1 MNALVRI
8 AAWLLAITLVT
19 LPVVAVLNG
28 WIAGSR
34 WPMRHLVVTGEFRQV
49 SDAKVRQIV
58 LPYVQRGFFAV
69 DLESMRT
76 RLAALPW
83 VQKVEVRK
91 RWPDRLEVS
100 LSEYRPLARW
110 GKDRLL
116 SENGEIFPAPAV
128 PLPTL
133 PQFDAP
139 DDRAA
144 DMIAF
149 HNLARPLF
157 LGIGR
162 QVTAATLSARGSWS
176 LRLSDGT
183 EIDIGRGEPE
193 AHLARFARLM
203 PRLLSAEHRP
213 LLRADLRYTNGFA
226 LTWGAKPAPQSS
238 PHPNPPPQ
246 SGGGSTAPQVQ
257 ANT

>member
-1 MNALVRI
+1 MNALLRI
-8 AAWLLAITLVT
+8 AAWLLAVTLVT

-49 SDAKVRQIV
+49 SDARIREVVR
-58 LPYVQRGFFAV
+58 PYVRHGFFAV
-69 DLESMRT
+69 DLESMQAQ
-76 RLAALPW
+76 LAALPW
-83 VQKVEVRK
+83 VQRVEVRK

-100 LSEYRPLARW
+100 LAEYRPLARW

-116 SENGEIFPAPAV
+116 SENGEIFPTPMVA
-128 PLPTL
+128 LPTL

-139 DDRAA
+139 DDRVA

-162 QVTAATLSARGSWS
+162 QVTAATLSPRGSWS

-183 EIDIGRGEPE
+183 DIEIGRGDP
-193 AHLARFARLM
+193 AARLSRFARLM
-203 PRLLSAEHRP
+203 PRLLSTDRRP

-226 LTWGAKPAPQSS
+226 LTWGAAPAPVDSV
-238 PHPNPPPQ
+238 PKPQ
-246 SGGGSTAPQVQ
+246 AQ

>member
-49 SDAKVRQIV
+49 SDAEVRQVV

-76 RLAALPW
+76 RLANLPW
-83 VQKVEVRK
+83 VEKVEVRK

-128 PLPTL
+128 PLPSL

-144 DMIAF
+144 DLIAF

-162 QVTAATLSARGSWS
+162 QVMAATLSARGSWS
-176 LRLSDGT
+176 LLLSDGT
-183 EIDIGRGEPE
+183 EIDIGRGDPE
-193 AHLARFARLM
+193 ARLERFARLM
-203 PRLLSAEHRP
+203 PRLLSVERRP

-226 LTWGAKPAPQSS
+226 LTWGTAPAPVDS
-238 PHPNPPPQ
+238 
-246 SGGGSTAPQVQ
+246 APIPKVQ

>member
-1 MNALVRI
+1 MNALLRI
-8 AAWLLAITLVT
+8 AAWILAITLVT

-49 SDAKVRQIV
+49 SDAQVRQVV

-69 DLESMRT
+69 DLESMRA
-76 RLAALPW
+76 RLANLPW

-116 SENGEIFPAPAV
+116 SENGEIFPAPKVA
-128 PLPTL
+128 LPTL
-133 PQFDAP
+133 PQFQAP

-144 DMIAF
+144 DMIVF

-162 QVTAATLSARGSWS
+162 QVVEATLTARGSWS

-183 EIDIGRGEPE
+183 EIDIGRGDPQ
-193 AHLARFARLM
+193 ARLARFARLM
-203 PRLLSAEHRP
+203 PRLLSTDPRP

-226 LTWGAKPAPQSS
+226 LTWGAAPAPTISA
-238 PHPNPPPQ
+238 PK
-246 SGGGSTAPQVQ
+246 PQVQ

>member
-49 SDAKVRQIV
+49 SDAQVRQVV
-58 LPYVQRGFFAV
+58 LPYVRRGFFAV

-76 RLAALPW
+76 QLASLPW
-83 VQKVEVRK
+83 VQKAEVRK

-110 GKDRLL
+110 GENRLL

-128 PLPTL
+128 PLPSL
-133 PQFDAP
+133 PQFEAP

-162 QVTAATLSARGSWS
+162 QVIAATLSARGSWS

-183 EIDIGRGEPE
+183 EIDIGRGDPE
-193 AHLARFARLM
+193 ARLERFARLM

-226 LTWGAKPAPQSS
+226 LTWGAAPAPADSA
-238 PHPNPPPQ
+238 PK
-246 SGGGSTAPQVQ
+246 PQVQ